1 MKLTRKATNETVS
14 LEDGFLFS
22 DEFDWAPIKQNSEY
36 AVDGTFIVQTGK
48 MKSGRP
54 ITLLAKDTSQGWIQ
68 RKDLSKLYQWSQ
80 LQGERFVLQF
90 EHTHDNQAFNVI
102 FNHEQKAFEA
112 SPVLG
117 APTLSDDDNYNATMR
132 FLEFNA

>member
-1 MKLTRKATNETVS
+1 MKLTRKANNETVF

-48 MKSGRP
+48 MKNGRP

-68 RKDLSKLYQWSQ
+68 RKDLATLYQWSQ
-80 LQGERFVLQF
+80 LQGERFVLEF
-90 EHTHDNQAFNVI
+90 EYTHNNQVFNVI
-102 FNHEQKAFEA
+102 FNHEQK
-112 SPVLG
+112 SNL
-117 APTLSDDDNYNATMR
+117 D
-132 FLEFNA
+132 